1 MLRRAFKIS
10 FAAISNRQRKTLV
23 VQELAPVGNTAYLVF
38 LYVAVNAEKSAI
50 VAMQVK
56 WTTAKIMMKM
66 STALA
71 R

>member
-1 MLRRAFKIS
+1 MLCRAFKIS
-10 FAAISNRQRKTLV
+10 FDAISNRQRKTLV

-38 LYVAVNAEKSAI
+38 LYVAVNVEKSAI
-50 VAMQVK
+50 IAMQVK
-56 WTTAKIMMKM
+56 WTTARIMMKM